1 MSTINVQLFDDEDW
15 LYGGGGE
22 NSNSNKEVKSQQS
35 DSLSNKTT
43 EFV

>member
-15 LYGGGGE
+15 LYGGGE